1 MNDENLVE
9 LQKMRRNLS
18 ANSENADFLLKLG
31 EVYYKI
37 NFGACVNF
45 VIEKELK
52 ISTIVDWQSHHSS
65 IKYSFSSFKLKP
77 TIDSALLIMNSLNM
91 VGNYSA
97 TIEFIVQQKLMEIFS
112 NEKLTIMSVL
122 LHSLAKKG
130 LLLQSAQL
138 LQEFSPDFFRLAQQ
152 NLDTAENSVER
163 NFQRLVSANNTT
175 FFYKGQTEENFLGL
189 CETLLDNYQRERN
202 AQDYLASN
210 IKWDYDFCLDT
221 AISLHKEGFIRTA
234 LQMYALAFTLASSE
248 NTAELYSLSSLH
260 LLGEHQVAFEKL
272 NEFIDK
278 YPDHPWAY
286 VVASHSCA
294 TINNTTGLELILTKS
309 YKNNVKLP
317 ILDLMVG
324 FLLEGKG
331 QIKQAIAFYEKNVQ
345 SSVDNPFYS
354 MFNSRLNRMSHE

>member
-1 MNDENLVE
+1 MNDEIMVE

-18 ANSENADFLLKLG
+18 ANLENADFLFKLG
-31 EVYYKI
+31 EIYYKI
-37 NFGACVNF
+37 NFGTCIDF

-52 ISTIVDWQSHHSS
+52 ISTIIDWQSHHSS
-65 IKYSFSSFKLKP
+65 IKYAFSSFKLKP
-77 TIDSALLIMNSLNM
+77 AIDSALLIMNSFNM
-91 VGNYSA
+91 AGNYSA
-97 TIEFIVQQKLMEIFS
+97 TIEFIIQQNLMEKFS
-112 NEKLTIMSVL
+112 GEKLTIMSVL
-122 LHSLAKKG
+122 LHSLARKG

-152 NLDTAENSVER
+152 NLDTAEDSVER
-163 NFQRLVSANNTT
+163 NFQRLVSAKNTT

-210 IKWDYDFCLDT
+210 IKWNYDFCLDT
-221 AISLHKEGFIRTA
+221 AVSMHKEGFIRTA
-234 LQMYALAFTLASSE
+234 LQMYALAFTLTSSE
-248 NTAELYSLSSLH
+248 NMAELYSLSSLH

-278 YPDHPWAY
+278 YPNHPWAY

-294 TINNTTGLELILTKS
+294 TINNITGLELILTKS
-309 YKNNVKLP
+309 YKNNVKVP
-317 ILDLMVG
+317 VLDLMIG

-331 QIKQAIAFYEKNVQ
+331 QTKKAIAFYEKNAQ
-345 SSVDNPFYS
+345 SSGDSPFTDI
-354 MFNSRLNRMSHE
+354 FNSRLERMSHE